1 MESPETIRE
10 PPSPSEPSSPPP
22 PSSSKPLVLQVGAER
37 FMTTAATLSRS
48 AMLAAKISDHWNSE
62 KQADGSYFLD
72 ADPEIFKYV
81 LRFLRHGVYPL
92 AYDGAKGHDVGL
104 YAAILQLA
112 DFLLV
117 EKLASWLKEQ
127 RYLKVVQIETST
139 RVLEMEEKMEKF
151 SVVGSE
157 SRVQWHPS
165 WRVVKKYVCPR
176 GITKHYDN
184 PSDCGQACRKSQGD
198 KEDVYEDCYALSV
211 MIVKKKTVF
220 HAQLCVED

>member
-1 MESPETIRE
+1 
-10 PPSPSEPSSPPP
+10 
-22 PSSSKPLVLQVGAER
+22 
-37 FMTTAATLSRS
+37 
-48 AMLAAKISDHWNSE
+48 MLAAKISDHWNSE

-92 AYDGAKGHDVGL
+92 AYDGAKGHDFGL
-104 YAAILQLA
+104 YAAILELA

-127 RYLKVVQIETST
+127 RYLKVVQVESSM
-139 RVLEMEEKMEKF
+139 RFLQMVEEMDEF

-157 SRVQWHPS
+157 SSDTKVQWHPS

-184 PSDCGQACRKSQGD
+184 PSGCGQACRKSQGD
-198 KEDVYEDCYALSV
+198 KEDEYEDCNALSV
-211 MIVKKKTVF
+211 MIVKEKTVF
-220 HAQLCVED
+220 NAQLCVED